1 MSANKLLY
9 QSQQFSDYNIAAS
22 ARIEGLKLSKE
33 LDQNLFNCI
42 VGKKSISQ
50 LLEQSKQRYI
60 SQRLK
65 R

>member
-9 QSQQFSDYNIAAS
+9 QSQQFSDSNIAAS

-33 LDQNLFNCI
+33 LEQNLHHYI

-50 LLEQSKQRYI
+50 LLEQSKQLYI
-60 SQRLK
+60 SK
-65 R
+65 

>member
-9 QSQQFSDYNIAAS
+9 QSQQFSDSNIAAS

-33 LDQNLFNCI
+33 LEQNLHHYI

-50 LLEQSKQRYI
+50 LLEQSKQHYI
-60 SQRLK
+60 SK
-65 R
+65 

>member
-1 MSANKLLY
+1 MSANKLLH
-9 QSQQFSDYNIAAS
+9 QSRQFAVSIAAAS

>member
-9 QSQQFSDYNIAAS
+9 QYRQFSFSTAS
-22 ARIEGLKLSKE
+22 TSAQIEGLKLSKE
-33 LDQNLFNCI
+33 LEQNLKNYI
-42 VGKKSISQ
+42 LGKKSITQ
-50 LLEQSKQRYI
+50 LLEQVKQRYI

>member
-9 QSQQFSDYNIAAS
+9 QSRQFFVSNVAAS

-50 LLEQSKQRYI
+50 LLEQSKQLYI
-60 SQRLK
+60 SK
-65 R
+65 

>member
-1 MSANKLLY
+1 MSANKLLH
-9 QSQQFSDYNIAAS
+9 QSRQFSVSNVAAS

-33 LDQNLFNCI
+33 FQQNLNNYI
-42 VGKKSISQ
+42 VGKKSIRQ
-50 LLEQSKQRYI
+50 LIEQSKQRYI

>member
-9 QSQQFSDYNIAAS
+9 QSRQFSVSNVAAS

-33 LDQNLFNCI
+33 LEQNLHHYI

-50 LLEQSKQRYI
+50 LLEQSKQLYI
-60 SQRLK
+60 SK
-65 R
+65 

>member
-1 MSANKLLY
+1 MSANKLLH
-9 QSQQFSDYNIAAS
+9 QSRQFAVSNVAAS

-33 LDQNLFNCI
+33 LEKNLYNYI
-42 VGKKSISQ
+42 VGKKSIRQ
-50 LLEQSKQRYI
+50 LIEQSKQRYI

>member
-1 MSANKLLY
+1 MSANKLLH
-9 QSQQFSDYNIAAS
+9 QSRQFAVSNIAAS

-33 LDQNLFNCI
+33 LEQNLHHYI

>member
-9 QSQQFSDYNIAAS
+9 QSRQFFVSNVAAS

-33 LDQNLFNCI
+33 LEQNLFNYI